1 MKLHKCSTY
10 RAGEIK
16 KRNGSGPGAGAAVVP
31 RAFWRE
37 NLTSKRAPD
46 KKGAHTN
53 TRPANKGARRKHPP
67 GAPTRPT
74 NRRNEAVLNSGACI
88 YPRICLGHRNLGGSG
103 GVPPSP
109 AGGDTRNTVTSPAP
123 ELKLCLC

>member
-37 NLTSKRAPD
+37 NLTSKHAPD
-46 KKGAHTN
+46 EKGAQ
-53 TRPANKGARRKHPP
+53 RKHPP
-67 GAPTRPT
+67 GEVGRQAQTPARST
-74 NRRNEAVLNSGACI
+74 
-88 YPRICLGHRNLGGSG
+88 
-103 GVPPSP
+103 PPP
-109 AGGDTRNTVTSPAP
+109 HEPQ
-123 ELKLCLC
+123 E